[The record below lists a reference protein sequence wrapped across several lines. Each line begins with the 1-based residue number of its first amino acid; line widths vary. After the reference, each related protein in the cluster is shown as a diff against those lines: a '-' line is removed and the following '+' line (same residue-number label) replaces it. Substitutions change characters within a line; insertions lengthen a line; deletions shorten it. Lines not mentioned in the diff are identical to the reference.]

1 MRSLKFIW
9 LSISLL
15 FLFAACKTK
24 DGATTG
30 LGKAYHNVTGR
41 YNGYYNAGLLVDES
55 FKSLNQ
61 AHRDNYNQLLALYP
75 YAAAESGQA
84 VAPALDNAIKKC
96 AVNIELHRPSHW
108 VDDSY
113 FLIGQSEFLKQEYE
127 KSAETFKYI
136 VDKYNPDKAI
146 SAMTPDERKAFQKKE
161 RAQKKKKKKRKKKR
175 RKKRRKKRSKKKKS
189 TKKTEEKKVEE
200 EDISELDPPSYFL
213 KHPPVRYEA
222 MLWLAKSY
230 VELGRHDEA
239 GTYLRLLLEDG
250 RVRRK
255 IKAEAYAV
263 LAHSWLIRKEYEKA
277 IPELEQAIELTRGKR
292 KKNRYVYVL
301 AQLYEQ
307 QGQNKLAM
315 DTYKRVLRLRPKYE
329 MEFNARL
336 KRATNA
342 ASVEDRKFNPE
353 YALKRML
360 REGKNA
366 EYKDQIYF
374 ALAQVQFRAGSEE
387 NGILALQQAMA
398 NSPEGSFQRA
408 EAAYM
413 LAELYYKRKDY
424 IPAYNYYDTTSR
436 SMQKEDERLAGVQA
450 RTQQL
455 KDLAANMQIYEL
467 KDSLIMVSNWPY
479 EKQREWVQQE
489 RKEELEAANASNDRK
504 PAAAAAV
511 INTNKLVK
519 SNFALYNASQLK
531 RGERDFKKRWG
542 DRPWADN
549 WRRSN
554 GDGFDTEGP
563 DLASTEL
570 PPVTEQD
577 VSDFLK
583 KSGVPADEAS
593 KKATEK
599 ELRDALFMVAT
610 LYYERLGEN
619 ERSLQKFKELQERF
633 PGHPRELEALF
644 SMYNIAQTT
653 GQNALAAE
661 CKRRILDQYA
671 DSDIAKSLQDP
682 NFLNAKEKELKAIN
696 ADYERIYAMIQAGK
710 SEEAYGDLEK
720 VAKKYG
726 ANNPLK
732 ARFALLGAIC
742 QGGMQGKKAYVQALR
757 AVVTSFPNTDEE
769 KKAKEMIAI
778 LTGEEV
784 KGGSG
789 KTPIAAGETDEE
801 LNNIFEN
808 DLGQGHYILV
818 SFPDPSAKVNSFKGA
833 ISNYNKKY
841 YSLLRLNVSSLMLD
855 GKFPTLIVRKF
866 KTGKEAQ
873 EYYKLVEGNKEFL
886 GEDAPSHQVY
896 FIGQNNYR
904 TILQKR
910 NFEDYK
916 RFFAQTYQNN

>member
-1 MRSLKFIW
+1 
-9 LSISLL
+9 
-15 FLFAACKTK
+15 
-24 DGATTG
+24 
-30 LGKAYHNVTGR
+30 
-41 YNGYYNAGLLVDES
+41 
-55 FKSLNQ
+55 
-61 AHRDNYNQLLALYP
+61 
-75 YAAAESGQA
+75 
-84 VAPALDNAIKKC
+84 
-96 AVNIELHRPSHW
+96 
-108 VDDSY
+108 
-113 FLIGQSEFLKQEYE
+113 
-127 KSAETFKYI
+127 
-136 VDKYNPDKAI
+136 
-146 SAMTPDERKAFQKKE
+146 
-161 RAQKKKKKKRKKKR
+161 
-175 RKKRRKKRSKKKKS
+175 
-189 TKKTEEKKVEE
+189 
-200 EDISELDPPSYFL
+200 
-213 KHPPVRYEA
+213 
-222 MLWLAKSY
+222 
-230 VELGRHDEA
+230 
-239 GTYLRLLLEDG
+239 
-250 RVRRK
+250 
-255 IKAEAYAV
+255 
-263 LAHSWLIRKEYEKA
+263 
-277 IPELEQAIELTRGKR
+277 
-292 KKNRYVYVL
+292 
-301 AQLYEQ
+301 
-307 QGQNKLAM
+307 
-315 DTYKRVLRLRPKYE
+315 
-329 MEFNARL
+329 
-336 KRATNA
+336 
-342 ASVEDRKFNPE
+342 
-353 YALKRML
+353 ML

-387 NGILALQQAMA
+387 NGILALKQAMA

-436 SMQKEDERLAGVQA
+436 SMQKADERLAAVTA
-450 RTQQL
+450 RSQQL
-455 KDLAANMQIYEL
+455 KDLATNMQTYEL
-467 KDSLIMVSNWPY
+467 KDSLLMLSNWPY

-489 RKEELEAANASNDRK
+489 RKEELEAANASQDKK
-504 PAAAAAV
+504 PAAGPSV
-511 INTNKLVK
+511 INANKIAK
-519 SNFALYNASQLK
+519 SNFALYSPSQLK

-549 WRRSN
+549 WRRSS

-563 DLASTEL
+563 DFASNEL

-577 VSDFLK
+577 VSNFLK
-583 KSGVPADEAS
+583 KAGVPADEAS

-619 ERSLQKFKELQERF
+619 ELSLNKFKELQERF

-644 SMYNIAQTT
+644 SMYNIAGAT
-653 GQNALAAE
+653 GQTALAAE

-682 NFLNAKEKELKAIN
+682 NFLNAKEKDLKAIN
-696 ADYERIYAMIQAGK
+696 ADYERIYAMIRAGK
-710 SEEAYGDLEK
+710 SEAAYADLEK

-742 QGGMQGKKAYVQALR
+742 QGGMQGQKAYVQALR

-769 KKAKEMIAI
+769 QKAKEMIAI

-784 KGGSG
+784 KGSG
-789 KTPIAAGETDEE
+789 KKPIAAGEADEE
-801 LNNIFEN
+801 LNKIFEN
-808 DLGQGHYILV
+808 DLAQGHYILI
-818 SFPDPSAKVNSFKGA
+818 SFDNPSAKVNSFKGA

-873 EYYKLVEGNKEFL
+873 EYYKTVEGNKEFL
-886 GEDAPSHQVY
+886 GEDAPAHQVY

-910 NFEDYK
+910 NFADYK
-916 RFFAQTYQNN
+916 RFFAQTYQEN